1 MLIVDDYILHL
12 SYGHNNFKS
21 YIFLVININF
31 LFVGK
36 EVGPVRMLQIF
47 LLAVVA
53 IFLFWRLKAVLGSRD
68 GFEKTLKE
76 VKEPNAVIS
85 VPDVIDQPVKD
96 SQDDDIFDYVEENSK
111 SAEAFKKMKE
121 FDNDFSVNKFV
132 SGAKIAYE
140 IILMAFEKGD
150 IEKLNAFLEKKV
162 LASFKSVIEKR
173 KKDGLIID
181 AKFIGMRDIRV
192 INASFSQKTKV
203 ADITLSFKSEITTVV
218 KDSTGNIIEGHP
230 DEIKKQKDT
239 WIFSKNLSEKSPM
252 WLLKSTL

>member
-1 MLIVDDYILHL
+1 M
-12 SYGHNNFKS
+12 
-21 YIFLVININF
+21 
-31 LFVGK
+31 GK

-47 LLAVVA
+47 ILAIVA

-85 VPDVIDQPVKD
+85 VPDVMDQPDKD

-111 SAEAFKKMKE
+111 SAEVFKKMKE
-121 FDNDFSVNKFV
+121 FDSDFSLNKFV
-132 SGAKIAYE
+132 SGAKMAYE

-150 IEKLNAFLEKKV
+150 IEKLEAFLEKKV
-162 LASFKSVIEKR
+162 LTSFKSVIEKR

-192 INASFSQKTKV
+192 IDASFNQRTKV
-203 ADITLSFKSEITTVV
+203 ADITLSFKSEISTVV
-218 KDSTGNIIEGHP
+218 KDGKGNIIEGHP
-230 DEIKKQKDT
+230 DEVKKQKDSWVFT
-239 WIFSKNLSEKSPM
+239 KNLENKNPI